1 MTAPIASGWSV
12 AGWDLHPLESAAFA
26 RRTPDAVIRAVAKF
40 YYWSRGVFAKPR
52 AGYQHSKE
60 FTRIW
65 AGSTALRRP
74 GWRFRFDDR
83 DEHLGAIDHNAHRS
97 CYA

>member
-1 MTAPIASGWSV
+1 MNGGRKGGHDDWV
-12 AGWDLHPLESAAFA
+12 ALVVGCGFRMNGRFA
-26 RRTPDAVIRAVAKF
+26 PDAVIRAVAKF

-52 AGYQHSKE
+52 ADYQHSKE